1 MESIIGNA
9 IEKLN
14 QEGNY
19 HDGFIPED
27 VIWSYIENLDIIKEI
42 GSPKKAYMGFLSSLH
57 TNRSSLAFF
66 ESIVDDSTGD
76 IKWRLRSS
84 IQDISVLS
92 QNDDINS
99 SQIEKNYQKSE
110 ELAKEYRKLLN
121 EIAQLEIENSQLSA
135 TIDNMKQISNQNL
148 IQSFSLYERLQE
160 MVKITNSSFSDIEKQ
175 ILTIGTKTPKV

>member
-19 HDGFIPED
+19 PDGFIQED

-66 ESIVDDSTGD
+66 ESIVDNSTGD

-92 QNDDINS
+92 
-99 SQIEKNYQKSE
+99 
-110 ELAKEYRKLLN
+110 
-121 EIAQLEIENSQLSA
+121 
-135 TIDNMKQISNQNL
+135 
-148 IQSFSLYERLQE
+148 
-160 MVKITNSSFSDIEKQ
+160 KI
-175 ILTIGTKTPKV
+175 